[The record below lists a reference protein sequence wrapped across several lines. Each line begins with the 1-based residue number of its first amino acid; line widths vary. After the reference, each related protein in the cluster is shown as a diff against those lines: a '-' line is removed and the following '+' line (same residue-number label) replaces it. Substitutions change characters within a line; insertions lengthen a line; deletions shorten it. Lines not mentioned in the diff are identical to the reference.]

1 MEPAATVL
9 LVVVWLLALGW
20 LYQAIAA
27 LRGLPTLPDLTQ
39 LSPACLSPPPST
51 EGPQLTVIV
60 PACNEQETIREC
72 LRSLLGSTG
81 VRLEILAVNDRS
93 TDRTG
98 TWMHEVAAEAA
109 ATSHT
114 LRVLEIAELPAGWL
128 GKPHAMA
135 KAAEQATSEWLLFTD
150 GDVIFAPE
158 ALALALRH
166 AVAEQSGHLVLVP
179 TLVSHSWREQAQQAA
194 MQVLAQWSLRLWKV
208 ADAKARDFIGVG
220 GFNLMRREAYEH
232 VGGFES
238 LRLEV
243 LDDMRMGWK
252 LKRAGYRSCV
262 ALGPDLVRIRW
273 IVGARSV
280 IKLIEKNGF
289 AAFRFQP
296 ILHLLACFA
305 VTLQAVVPLAALA
318 AGFCPVAHAGWI
330 AAGGATAYLG
340 IALTYWANRRVT
352 LAPVW
357 VAALWSPCML
367 LLVYALVRSMTLALW
382 RAGVEWR
389 GTRYPLADL
398 KKQSGR
404 W

>member
-1 MEPAATVL
+1 MGTAATVL
-9 LVVVWLLALGW
+9 LVLVWLLALGW
-20 LYQAIAA
+20 LYQAAIA
-27 LRGLPTLPDLTQ
+27 LRGMPTLPDLTRQ
-39 LSPACLSPPPST
+39 QFSAPPT
-51 EGPQLTVIV
+51 DGEGPQLTVVV
-60 PACNEQETIREC
+60 PACNEEETIREC
-72 LRSLLGSTG
+72 LRSLLGSAG

-93 TDRTG
+93 TDQTG
-98 TWMHEVAAEAA
+98 ALMHQVAAEAA
-109 ATSHT
+109 ATRHT

-135 KAAEQATSEWLLFTD
+135 KAAAEARAEWLLFTD

-166 AVAEQSGHLVLVP
+166 AVAEQAGHLVVVP
-179 TLVSHSWREQAQQAA
+179 TLVVRSWREQAQQAA
-194 MQVLAQWSLRLWKV
+194 MQVLAQWSIRLWKV

-220 GFNLMRREAYEH
+220 GFNLVRREAYES

-262 ALGPDLVRIRW
+262 ALGPELVRIRW

-296 ILHLLACFA
+296 ILHVLACLA
-305 VTLQAVVPLAALA
+305 VALQALVPLAALA

-330 AAGGATAYLG
+330 AAGGAATYLG
-340 IALTYWANRRVT
+340 IALTYWASRRLT
-352 LAPVW
+352 LAPAW

-367 LLVYALVRSMTLALW
+367 LLVYALARSMTLALW
-382 RAGVEWR
+382 RGGVEWR
-389 GTRYPLADL
+389 GTRYPLAEL
-398 KKQSGR
+398 KRQSGR